1 LGGDLLMLAARR
13 PWARMYTHSLEMM
26 ALLEVVNFPLNVCGG
41 IVRGTARP
49 LLEFENNCG
58 LFPLLLS
65 T

>member
-1 LGGDLLMLAARR
+1 
-13 PWARMYTHSLEMM
+13 MYTHSLEMM
-26 ALLEVVNFPLNVCGG
+26 ALLEVVNFPLNVWGG